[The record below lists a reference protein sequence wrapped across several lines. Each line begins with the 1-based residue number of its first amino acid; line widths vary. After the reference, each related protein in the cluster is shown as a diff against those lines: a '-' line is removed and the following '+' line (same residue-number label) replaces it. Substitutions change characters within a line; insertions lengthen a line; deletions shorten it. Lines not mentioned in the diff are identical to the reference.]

1 MSQGLPRR
9 DFVKAVA
16 IGGLVI
22 SVTGTGCR
30 RISDEARGASADA
43 PGSEPYEPYEP
54 VVYVRLNP
62 SGKVTII
69 CPRSEMGQGIRTTL
83 AMIIADEMEA
93 DWKDVAVEQA
103 PGDEKKYGSQ
113 NTDGST
119 SIRDF
124 LPKYREAGATV
135 RLLLETAAAKE
146 WSVPVSEVAAQ
157 NGVVIHAASK
167 RTLSFGALVATA
179 STLPIPARER
189 LVLKE
194 PSQFRYIGKN
204 IPGVDQRAMTTGQAM
219 FGQDLRRE
227 GMQYAVV
234 ARPPVYG
241 GKVATV
247 DSSEAEQVPGVVRVV
262 RLPEASP
269 PSGFQTLGGVAVV
282 AKNTWAAM
290 QGRKKLKITWTD
302 GPNATYDSER
312 YRTELEK
319 AVRKPGK
326 VVRSQGNTERA
337 LNAGKRVSADYY
349 LPHLAHAPMEPP
361 AALAVFENGRCDTWS
376 CTQNPG
382 ATRESVAQAL
392 GIGVENVTSNVTLL
406 GGGFGRKSKPDY
418 VVEAA
423 LLAKEMGVPVKVVWT
438 REDDIQHDFFHTV
451 AAEHMEGAVDS
462 NGKVTAW
469 LQRSALPSI
478 SSLFAPNMLY
488 QADWEVG
495 QGMTDFPYAVP
506 NLREEMGPAPAQVR
520 IGWYRS
526 VINIPHAF
534 AIGSF
539 IDELAHAA
547 GRDPKVFLLEM
558 LGPDRIVNMGKA
570 GLTGKPWN
578 YGDSFEDHPLD
589 TGRLRGVVELVTSQS
604 GWGQPLPA
612 GRGRGLA
619 VHRSFLSYVAM
630 VIEVEVGP
638 DGKLSIPRVDVAADG
653 GFIANP
659 DRVKAQFEGATIMGI
674 GNALYGE
681 VTFREGRPVQSNFND
696 YRVARMDVAPKE
708 IRVHLVPSNAKPGG
722 IGEPGVPPVAP
733 ALGNAIFA
741 ATGRRIR
748 SLPVGEQLKERGD
761 RGQATPLG
769 A

>member
-1 MSQGLPRR
+1 MNQPLPRR

-22 SVTGTGCR
+22 TVTGSGCR
-30 RISDEARGASADA
+30 RLSDEARAPSAPA
-43 PGSEPYEPYEP
+43 GEPFEP
-54 VVYVRLNP
+54 VVYVRLDT
-62 SGKVTII
+62 SGTVTIV

-93 DWKDVAVEQA
+93 DWKDVVVAQA

-135 RLLLETAAAKE
+135 RALLESAAARQ
-146 WSVPVSEVAAQ
+146 WNVPQAEVEAR
-157 NGVVIHAASK
+157 NGQVVHTTSK
-167 RTLSFGALVATA
+167 RSLGFGKLVATA
-179 STLPIPARER
+179 STLALPAASD
-189 LVLKE
+189 LKLKH
-194 PSQFRYIGKN
+194 PSQFRYIGKDV
-204 IPGVDQRAMTTGQAM
+204 PGVDLRAMTTGQAM
-219 FGQDLRRE
+219 FGQDLRRD
-227 GMQYAVV
+227 GMKVAVV

-241 GKVATV
+241 GKVASV
-247 DSSEAEQVPGVVRVV
+247 DSSEAEQVPGVERIV
-262 RLPEASP
+262 RLPEATP
-269 PSGFQTLGGVAVV
+269 PTGFQTLGGVAVV
-282 AKNTWAAM
+282 ATNTWAAM
-290 QGRKKLKITWTD
+290 QGRRKLKITWTD
-302 GPNATYDSER
+302 GPNASYDSER
-312 YRTELEK
+312 YRTQLER

-326 VVRSQGNTERA
+326 VVRSQGNAPRA
-337 LNAGKRVSADYY
+337 LSTASRRISADYY

-382 ATRESVAQAL
+382 GTRETVAQAL
-392 GIGVENVTSNVTLL
+392 GIPVENVASYVTLL

-423 LLAKEMGVPVKVVWT
+423 LLAKEMGAPVKVIWT
-438 REDDIQHDFFHTV
+438 REDDIQHDFYHTV
-451 AAEHMEGAVDS
+451 AAEHLEGAVDAS
-462 NGKVTAW
+462 GKVTAW
-469 LQRSALPSI
+469 LHRSALPSI
-478 SSLFAPNMLY
+478 GALFAPNVLY

-506 NLREEMGPAPAQVR
+506 NLQEEMGPAPAQVR

-526 VINIPHAF
+526 VVNIPHAF

-547 GRDPKVFLLEM
+547 GRDPKEFLLEM
-558 LGPDRIVNMGKA
+558 LGPDRIVNMSDA

-578 YGDSFEDHPLD
+578 YGDSFESHPLD
-589 TGRLRGVVELVTSQS
+589 TGRLRQVVELATTQA

-630 VIEVEVGP
+630 VIEVEAKP
-638 DGKLSIPRVDVAADG
+638 DGSLYIPRVDVAADG

-681 VTFREGRPVQSNFND
+681 VTFREGRPVQSNFNQ
-696 YRVARMDVAPKE
+696 YRVARMNVAPQE
-708 IRVHLVPSNAKPGG
+708 IRVHLVQSDAKPGG

-748 SLPVGEQLKERGD
+748 SLPVGDQLSKSGD
-761 RGQATPLG
+761 KAPVTTVG
-769 A
+769 

>member
-1 MSQGLPRR
+1 MSRSLPRR
-9 DFVKAVA
+9 DFVKSVA

-22 SVTGTGCR
+22 TVTGSGCR
-30 RISDEARGASADA
+30 RLSDEARGPAARA
-43 PGSEPYEPYEP
+43 GEPFEP
-54 VVYVRLNP
+54 VVYVRLDP
-62 SGKVTII
+62 SGTVTIV

-83 AMIIADEMEA
+83 AMVIADEMEA
-93 DWKDVAVEQA
+93 DWKDVVVAQA
-103 PGDEKKYGSQ
+103 PGDEKKYGTQ

-124 LPKYREAGATV
+124 LPKYREAGAIV
-135 RLLLETAAAKE
+135 RTLLEAAAAKE
-146 WSVPVSEVAAQ
+146 WGVPVAEVEAQ
-157 NGVVIHAASK
+157 NGHVVHASSKRALAFGKLVVTASALPMPAAAS
-167 RTLSFGALVATA
+167 
-179 STLPIPARER
+179 
-189 LVLKE
+189 LVLKK
-194 PSQFRYIGKN
+194 PSQFRYIGKDV
-204 IPGVDQRAMTTGQAM
+204 PGVDLRAMTTGQAM
-219 FGQDLRRE
+219 FGQDLRRD
-227 GMQYAVV
+227 GMKVAVV

-247 DSSEAEQVPGVVRVV
+247 DSREAEKVPGVERIV
-262 RLPEASP
+262 RLPEATP
-269 PSGFQTLGGVAVV
+269 PTGFQMLGGVAVV

-290 QGRKKLKITWTD
+290 QGRKKLRVTWTD
-302 GPNATYDSER
+302 GPNASYDSER
-312 YRTELEK
+312 YRAELEQ

-326 VVRSQGNTERA
+326 VVRSQGNAARA
-337 LNAGKRVSADYY
+337 LGSGTRVSADYY
-349 LPHLAHAPMEPP
+349 IPHLAQAPMEPP

-382 ATRESVAQAL
+382 AVRETVAQAL
-392 GIGVENVTSNVTLL
+392 GIPVEKVASYVTLL
-406 GGGFGRKSKPDY
+406 GGAFGRKSKPDY

-423 LLAKEMGVPVKVVWT
+423 LLAREMGAPVKVVWT
-438 REDDIQHDFFHTV
+438 REDDIQHGFYHTV

-478 SSLFAPNMLY
+478 NAQFAPKVLY
-488 QADWEVG
+488 QADYETG
-495 QGMTDFPYAVP
+495 MGMTDFPYAVP
-506 NLREEMGPAPAQVR
+506 NLQEEMGPAPARVR

-526 VINIPHAF
+526 VVNIPHAF

-539 IDELAHAA
+539 IDELARAA
-547 GRDPKVFLLEM
+547 GRDPKAFLLEM
-558 LGPDRIVNMGKA
+558 LGPDRIVNLSSA

-578 YGDSFEDHPLD
+578 YDASFEDHPLD
-589 TGRLRGVVELVTSQS
+589 TARIRGVVELAASQA

-630 VIEVEVGP
+630 VIEVEVKP
-638 DGKLSIPRVDVAADG
+638 DGSLSIPRVDVAADA

-674 GNALYGE
+674 SNALYGE
-681 VTFREGRPVQSNFND
+681 VTFREGRPVQSNFD
-696 YRVARMDVAPKE
+696 QYRVARMDVAPRE
-708 IRVHLVPSNAKPGG
+708 IRVHLVQSDAAPGG
-722 IGEPGVPPVAP
+722 VGEPGVPPVAP

-748 SLPVGEQLKERGD
+748 SLPVGDQLTKPEGD
-761 RGQATPLG
+761 KGPVTPVG
-769 A
+769 

>member
-1 MSQGLPRR
+1 MSRSLPRR
-9 DFVKAVA
+9 DFVKSVA

-22 SVTGTGCR
+22 TVTGSGCR
-30 RISDEARGASADA
+30 RLSDEARGSAA
-43 PGSEPYEPYEP
+43 RAGEPFEP
-54 VVYVRLNP
+54 VVYVRLDP
-62 SGKVTII
+62 SGTVTIV

-83 AMIIADEMEA
+83 AMVIADEMEA
-93 DWKDVAVEQA
+93 DWKDVVVAQA
-103 PGDEKKYGSQ
+103 PGDEKKYGTQ

-124 LPKYREAGATV
+124 LPKYREAGAIV
-135 RLLLETAAAKE
+135 RTLLEAAAARE
-146 WSVPVSEVAAQ
+146 WDVPVAEVEAQ
-157 NGVVIHAASK
+157 NGHVVHASSKRALAFGKLVVTASALPMPAAAS
-167 RTLSFGALVATA
+167 
-179 STLPIPARER
+179 
-189 LVLKE
+189 LVLKK
-194 PSQFRYIGKN
+194 PSQFRYIGKDV
-204 IPGVDQRAMTTGQAM
+204 PGVDLRAMTTGQAM
-219 FGQDLRRE
+219 FGQDLRRD
-227 GMQYAVV
+227 GMKVAVV

-247 DSSEAEQVPGVVRVV
+247 DSREAEKVPGVERIV
-262 RLPEASP
+262 RLPEATP
-269 PSGFQTLGGVAVV
+269 PTGFQMLGGVAVV

-290 QGRKKLKITWTD
+290 QGRKKLRVTWTD
-302 GPNATYDSER
+302 GPNASYDSER
-312 YRTELEK
+312 YRAELEQ

-326 VVRSQGNTERA
+326 VVRSQGNAARA
-337 LNAGKRVSADYY
+337 LGSGTRVSADYY
-349 LPHLAHAPMEPP
+349 IPHLAQAPMEPP

-382 ATRESVAQAL
+382 AVRETVAQAL
-392 GIGVENVTSNVTLL
+392 GIPVEKVASYVTLL
-406 GGGFGRKSKPDY
+406 GGAFGRKSKPDY

-423 LLAKEMGVPVKVVWT
+423 LLAREMGAPVKVVWT
-438 REDDIQHDFFHTV
+438 REDDIQHGFYHTV

-478 SSLFAPNMLY
+478 NAQFAPKVLY
-488 QADWEVG
+488 QADYETG
-495 QGMTDFPYAVP
+495 MGMTDFPYAVP
-506 NLREEMGPAPAQVR
+506 NLQEEMGPAPARVR

-526 VINIPHAF
+526 VVNIPHAF

-539 IDELAHAA
+539 IDELARAA
-547 GRDPKVFLLEM
+547 GRDPKAFLLEM
-558 LGPDRIVNMGKA
+558 LGPDRIVNLSSA

-578 YGDSFEDHPLD
+578 YDASFEDHPLD
-589 TGRLRGVVELVTSQS
+589 TARIRGVVELAASQA

-630 VIEVEVGP
+630 VIEVEVKP
-638 DGKLSIPRVDVAADG
+638 DGSLSIPRVDVAADA

-674 GNALYGE
+674 SNALYGE
-681 VTFREGRPVQSNFND
+681 VTFREGRPVQSNFD
-696 YRVARMDVAPKE
+696 QYRVARMDVAPRE
-708 IRVHLVPSNAKPGG
+708 IRVHLVQSDAAPGG
-722 IGEPGVPPVAP
+722 VGEPGVPPVAP

-748 SLPVGEQLKERGD
+748 SLPVGDQLTKPEGD
-761 RGQATPLG
+761 KGPVTPVG
-769 A
+769 

>member
-1 MSQGLPRR
+1 MSQSVPRR

-16 IGGLVI
+16 IGSLVI
-22 SVTGTGCR
+22 TVTASGCR
-30 RISDEARGASADA
+30 KISEEARA
-43 PGSEPYEPYEP
+43 PSVPAGEPFEP
-54 VVYVRLNP
+54 VVYVRLDP
-62 SGKVTII
+62 TGTVTIV
-69 CPRSEMGQGIRTTL
+69 CPRSEMGQGIRTTI
-83 AMIIADEMEA
+83 AMIVADEMEA
-93 DWKDVAVEQA
+93 DWKDVKVVQA

-135 RLLLETAAAKE
+135 RALLEAAAAKE
-146 WSVPVSEVAAQ
+146 WKVPVAEVAAE
-157 NGVVIHAASK
+157 NGRVVHVASK
-167 RTLSFGALVATA
+167 RSLRFGKLVSTA
-179 STLPIPARER
+179 ATLPIPPAAS
-189 LVLKE
+189 LVLKT
-194 PSQFRYIGKN
+194 PSQFRYIGKDV
-204 IPGVDQRAMTTGQAM
+204 PSLDLRDMTTGRAM

-227 GMQYAVV
+227 GMKYAVV

-241 GKVATV
+241 GKVAIV
-247 DSSEAEQVPGVVRVV
+247 DSGEAEKVPGVERIV
-262 RLPEASP
+262 RLPEATP
-269 PSGFQTLGGVAVV
+269 PTAFQALGGVAVV
-282 AKNTWAAM
+282 ANSTWAAM
-290 QGRKKLKITWTD
+290 QGRKKLKITWAD
-302 GPNATYDSER
+302 GPNASYDSER
-312 YRTELEK
+312 YRVELEK
-319 AVRKPGK
+319 AVRRPGK
-326 VVRSQGNTERA
+326 VVRSQGNAARA
-337 LNAGKRVSADYY
+337 LKTGTRVTADYY
-349 LPHLAHAPMEPP
+349 IPHLAHASMEPP

-382 ATRESVAQAL
+382 GTRETVAQAL
-392 GIGVENVTSNVTLL
+392 GIPVENVASHVTLL

-423 LLAKEMGVPVKVVWT
+423 LLSKEMAAPVKVVWT

-451 AAEHMEGAVDS
+451 AAEHLEGSVDA

-478 SSLFAPNMLY
+478 ASLFAPDVLY
-488 QADWEVG
+488 QAEWEVG

-506 NLREEMGPAPAQVR
+506 NLQEEMGPAPAHVR

-547 GRDPKVFLLEM
+547 NRDPKEFVLEL
-558 LGPDRIVNMGKA
+558 LGPDRIIDMSKV

-578 YGDSFEDHPLD
+578 YGDSFESHPID
-589 TGRLRGVVELVTSQS
+589 TARLRGVVELATSQA
-604 GWGQPLPA
+604 GWGQPLPT

-619 VHRSFLSYVAM
+619 VHRSFLSYIAM
-630 VIEVEVGP
+630 VIEVASNP
-638 DGKLSIPRVDVAADG
+638 DGSISIERVDVAADG

-659 DRVKAQFEGATIMGI
+659 DRVKAQFEGATMMGI

-681 VTFREGRPVQSNFND
+681 ITWREGRPVQSNFSD
-696 YRVARMDVAPKE
+696 YKVARMDVAPKE
-708 IRVHLVPSNAKPGG
+708 IRVHLVSSEAKPGG

-733 ALGNAIFA
+733 ALANAIFA

-748 SLPVGEQLKERGD
+748 SLPVGDQLTKPEDKPAVKPIG
-761 RGQATPLG
+761 
-769 A
+769 

>member
-1 MSQGLPRR
+1 MSSALPRR

-22 SVTGTGCR
+22 TITGSGCR
-30 RISDEARGASADA
+30 RVSDEARGTKA
-43 PGSEPYEPYEP
+43 PAGEPFEP
-54 VVYVRLNP
+54 VVYVRLDP
-62 SGKVTII
+62 TGTVTII

-93 DWKDVAVEQA
+93 DWKDVKVEQA

-135 RLLLETAAAKE
+135 RTLLEAAAAKE
-146 WSVPVSEVAAQ
+146 WNVPASEVQAQ
-157 NGVVIHAASK
+157 NGFVVHASSRK
-167 RTLSFGALVATA
+167 KLGFGSLVATA
-179 STLPIPARER
+179 STLPLPAAAD
-189 LVLKE
+189 LKLKS
-194 PSQFRYIGKN
+194 PSQFRYIGKDV
-204 IPGVDQRAMTTGQAM
+204 PSVDLHAMTTGQAM
-219 FGQDLRRE
+219 FGQDLRRD
-227 GMQYAVV
+227 GMKYAVV

-247 DSSEAEQVPGVVRVV
+247 DSSEAEKVPGVLKVV
-262 RLPEASP
+262 RLPEATP
-269 PSGFQTLGGVAVV
+269 PTGFQALGGVAVV
-282 AKNTWAAM
+282 ANNTWAAM

-302 GPNATYDSER
+302 GLNANYDSER
-312 YRTELEK
+312 YRIALEQ

-326 VVRSQGNTERA
+326 VVRSQGNASRA
-337 LNAGKRVSADYY
+337 LKSGTRVSADYY
-349 LPHLAHAPMEPP
+349 IPHLAHASMEPP

-382 ATRESVAQAL
+382 ATRETVAQAL
-392 GIGVENVTSNVTLL
+392 GIPVENVASYVTLL

-423 LLAKEMGVPVKVVWT
+423 LLSKEMGAPVKVVWT

-451 AAEHMEGAVDS
+451 AAEHLEGAVDAD
-462 NGKVTAW
+462 GKVTAW

-478 SSLFAPNMLY
+478 GSLFAPNVTY
-488 QADWEVG
+488 QAEWEVG

-506 NLREEMGPAPAQVR
+506 NLQEEMGPAPAQFRV
-520 IGWYRS
+520 GWYRS

-547 GRDPKVFLLEM
+547 GKDPREFILEL
-558 LGPDRIVNMGKA
+558 LGPDRIIDMAQA

-578 YGDSFEDHPLD
+578 YGDSFESHPLD
-589 TGRLRGVVELVTSQS
+589 TARLRGVVEAVTAQA
-604 GWGQPLPA
+604 GWGTPLPT

-630 VIEVEVGP
+630 VIEVESNA
-638 DGKLSIPRVDVAADG
+638 DGSISINKVDVAADG

-659 DRVKAQFEGATIMGI
+659 DRVKAQFEGATMMGI
-674 GNALYGE
+674 SNALYGE
-681 VTFREGRPVQSNFND
+681 ITFREGRPVQSNFSD
-696 YRVARMDVAPKE
+696 YKVARMNVAPKE
-708 IRVHLVPSNAKPGG
+708 IRVHLVPSDAKPGG

-733 ALGNAIFA
+733 ALANAIFA

-748 SLPVGEQLKERGD
+748 SLPVGDQLQKPEDKPAVKTVG
-761 RGQATPLG
+761 
-769 A
+769 

>member
-1 MSQGLPRR
+1 MSQSLPRR

-22 SVTGTGCR
+22 TVTGSGCR
-30 RISDEARGASADA
+30 RLSDEARGPAA
-43 PGSEPYEPYEP
+43 PAGEPFEP
-54 VVYVRLNP
+54 VVYVRLDP
-62 SGKVTII
+62 SGTVTIV

-93 DWKDVAVEQA
+93 DWKNVVVTQA

-135 RLLLETAAAKE
+135 RALLEAAAAKQ
-146 WSVPVSEVAAQ
+146 WNVPVAEVEAQ
-157 NGVVIHAASK
+157 NGRVVHASSK
-167 RTLSFGALVATA
+167 RALAFGKLVATA
-179 STLPIPARER
+179 SALPIPAAAS
-189 LVLKE
+189 LILKK
-194 PSQFRYIGKN
+194 PSQFRYIGKDV
-204 IPGVDQRAMTTGQAM
+204 PGVDLRAMTTGQAM
-219 FGQDLRRE
+219 FGQDLRRD
-227 GMQYAVV
+227 GMKVAVV

-247 DSSEAEQVPGVVRVV
+247 DSSEAEKVPGVERIV
-262 RLPEASP
+262 RLPEANP
-269 PSGFQTLGGVAVV
+269 PTGFQALGGVAVV
-282 AKNTWAAM
+282 AQNTWAAI
-290 QGRKKLKITWTD
+290 QGRRKLKITWAD
-302 GPNATYDSER
+302 GPNANYDSER
-312 YRTELEK
+312 YRTQLEK

-326 VVRSQGNTERA
+326 VVRSQGNAARA
-337 LNAGKRVSADYY
+337 LASSPTRISADYY

-376 CTQNPG
+376 CTQNPV
-382 ATRESVAQAL
+382 ATRETVAQAL
-392 GIGVENVTSNVTLL
+392 GIPMENVTSYVTLL

-418 VVEAA
+418 AVEAA
-423 LLAKEMGVPVKVVWT
+423 LLAREMGAPVKVIWT
-438 REDDIQHDFFHTV
+438 REDDIQSDFFHTV
-451 AAEHMEGAVDS
+451 AAEHLEGAVDS

-478 SSLFAPNMLY
+478 GALFAPNVLY
-488 QADWEVG
+488 QAEWEVG

-506 NLREEMGPAPAQVR
+506 NLQEEMGPAPAQAR

-526 VINIPHAF
+526 VVNIPHAF

-547 GRDPKVFLLEM
+547 EKDPKEFLLEM
-558 LGPDRIVNMGKA
+558 LGPDRIVNMSSV

-578 YGDSFEDHPLD
+578 YDATFESHPID
-589 TGRLRGVVELVTSQS
+589 TARLRGVVELATSQA
-604 GWGQPLPA
+604 GWGQLLPA

-630 VIEVEVGP
+630 VIEVQANA
-638 DGKLSIPRVDVAADG
+638 DGSLSIPRVDVAADG

-674 GNALYGE
+674 SNALYGE
-681 VTFREGRPVQSNFND
+681 VTFRAGRPVQSNFD
-696 YRVARMDVAPKE
+696 QYKVARMNVAPQE
-708 IRVHLVPSNAKPGG
+708 IRVHLVQSDAKPGG

-748 SLPVGEQLKERGD
+748 SLPVGDQLTKPDGD
-761 RGQATPLG
+761 KGPVTTVG
-769 A
+769 

>member
-1 MSQGLPRR
+1 MSQSVPRR

-22 SVTGTGCR
+22 TVTASGCR
-30 RISDEARGASADA
+30 KISEEARAPSAPA
-43 PGSEPYEPYEP
+43 GEPFEP
-54 VVYVRLNP
+54 VVYVRLDP
-62 SGKVTII
+62 SGTVTIV
-69 CPRSEMGQGIRTTL
+69 CPRSEMGQGIRTTI
-83 AMIIADEMEA
+83 AMIVADEMEA
-93 DWKDVAVEQA
+93 DWKDVKVVQA

-135 RLLLETAAAKE
+135 RALLEAAAAKE
-146 WSVPVSEVAAQ
+146 WNVPVAEVAAE
-157 NGVVIHAASK
+157 NGRVVHAASK
-167 RTLSFGALVATA
+167 RALGFGKLVATA
-179 STLPIPARER
+179 STLPIPAVSS
-189 LVLKE
+189 LTLKK
-194 PSQFRYIGKN
+194 PSQFRYIGKEV
-204 IPGVDQRAMTTGQAM
+204 PGVDLRDMTTGRAM
-219 FGQDLRRE
+219 FGQDLRRD
-227 GMQYAVV
+227 GMKYAVV

-247 DSSEAEQVPGVVRVV
+247 DSGEAERVPGVERIV
-262 RLPEASP
+262 RLPEATP
-269 PSGFQTLGGVAVV
+269 PTAFQALGGVAVV
-282 AKNTWAAM
+282 ANSTWAAM
-290 QGRKKLKITWTD
+290 QGRKKLKITWAD
-302 GPNATYDSER
+302 GPNASYDSER
-312 YRTELEK
+312 YRLELEK

-326 VVRSQGNTERA
+326 VVRSQGNAARA
-337 LNAGKRVSADYY
+337 LKTGTRVSADYY
-349 LPHLAHAPMEPP
+349 IPHLAHASMEPP
-361 AALAVFENGRCDTWS
+361 AALAVFEGGRCETWS

-382 ATRESVAQAL
+382 GTRETVAQAL
-392 GIGVENVTSNVTLL
+392 GIPVENVASHVTLL

-423 LLAKEMGVPVKVVWT
+423 LLSKEMAAPVKVVWT

-451 AAEHMEGAVDS
+451 AAEHLEGSVDA

-478 SSLFAPNMLY
+478 ASLFAPDVLY
-488 QADWEVG
+488 QAEWETG

-506 NLREEMGPAPAQVR
+506 NLQEEVGPAPAHVR

-547 GRDPKVFLLEM
+547 GRDPKDFVLEL
-558 LGPDRIVNMGKA
+558 LGPDRIIDMSKV

-578 YGDSFEDHPLD
+578 YGDSFENHPID
-589 TGRLRGVVELVTSQS
+589 TARLRGVVELATGQA
-604 GWGQPLPA
+604 GWRQPLPA

-619 VHRSFLSYVAM
+619 VHRSFLSYIAM
-630 VIEVEVGP
+630 VIEVASKP
-638 DGKLSIPRVDVAADG
+638 DGSISIERVDVAADG

-659 DRVKAQFEGATIMGI
+659 DRVKAQFEGATMMGI

-681 VTFREGRPVQSNFND
+681 ITWREGRPVQSNFSD
-696 YRVARMDVAPKE
+696 YKVARMNVAPKE
-708 IRVHLVPSNAKPGG
+708 IRVHLVPSEAKPGG

-733 ALGNAIFA
+733 ALANAIFA

-748 SLPVGEQLKERGD
+748 SLPVGDQLTKPEDKPAVKTVG
-761 RGQATPLG
+761 
-769 A
+769 

>member
-1 MSQGLPRR
+1 MSQSLPRR

-22 SVTGTGCR
+22 TVTASGCR
-30 RISDEARGASADA
+30 KISDEARGDSAPA
-43 PGSEPYEPYEP
+43 GEPFEP
-54 VVYVRLNP
+54 VVYVRLDP
-62 SGKVTII
+62 TGTVTIV
-69 CPRSEMGQGIRTTL
+69 CPRSEMGQGIRTTI
-83 AMIIADEMEA
+83 AMIVADEMEA
-93 DWKDVAVEQA
+93 DWKDVKVVQA

-135 RLLLETAAAKE
+135 RALLEAAAARE
-146 WSVPVSEVAAQ
+146 WNVPVAEVAAQ
-157 NGVVIHAASK
+157 NGKVVHAASN
-167 RTLSFGALVATA
+167 RSLPFGKLVATA
-179 STLPIPARER
+179 STLPIPAAAS
-189 LVLKE
+189 LTLKK
-194 PSQFRYIGKN
+194 PSQFRYIGKDV
-204 IPGVDQRAMTTGQAM
+204 PSVDLRAMTTGQAM

-227 GMQYAVV
+227 GMKYAVV
-234 ARPPVYG
+234 ARPLVYG

-247 DSSEAEQVPGVVRVV
+247 DSSEAEKVPGVERIV
-262 RLPEASP
+262 RLPDATP
-269 PSGFQTLGGVAVV
+269 PTMFQALGGVAVV
-282 AKNTWAAM
+282 ANSTWAAM
-290 QGRKKLKITWTD
+290 QGRRKLRITWTD
-302 GPNATYDSER
+302 GPNASYDSDR
-312 YRTELEK
+312 YRVELEQ

-326 VVRSQGNTERA
+326 VVRSQGNAKRA
-337 LNAGKRVSADYY
+337 LAAGTRVSADYY
-349 LPHLAHAPMEPP
+349 IPHLAHASMEPP

-382 ATRESVAQAL
+382 ATRETVAQAL
-392 GIGVENVTSNVTLL
+392 GIPVENVSSNVTLL

-423 LLAKEMGVPVKVVWT
+423 LLSKEMAAPVKVVWT

-451 AAEHMEGAVDS
+451 AAEHLEGAVDG

-478 SSLFAPNMLY
+478 GSLFAPDVQY
-488 QADWEVG
+488 QAEWEVG

-506 NLREEMGPAPAQVR
+506 NLQEEMGPAPAHFR

-526 VINIPHAF
+526 VVNIPHAF

-547 GRDPKVFLLEM
+547 GKDSKEFILEL
-558 LGPDRIVNMGKA
+558 LGPDRIIDMNKVGI
-570 GLTGKPWN
+570 TGKPWN
-578 YGDSFEDHPLD
+578 YGDSFESHPID
-589 TGRLRGVVELVTSQS
+589 TARLRGVVELATSQA

-619 VHRSFLSYVAM
+619 VHRSFLSYVAI
-630 VIEVEVGP
+630 VIEVASNP
-638 DGKLSIPRVDVAADG
+638 DGSISIERVDVAADG

-659 DRVKAQFEGATIMGI
+659 DRVRAQFEGATMMGI
-674 GNALYGE
+674 SNALYGE
-681 VTFREGRPVQSNFND
+681 ITFQEGRPVQSNFRD
-696 YRVARMDVAPKE
+696 YKVARMDVAPKE
-708 IRVHLVPSNAKPGG
+708 IRVHLVPSEAKPGG

-733 ALGNAIFA
+733 ALANAIFA

-748 SLPVGEQLKERGD
+748 SLPVGDQLTKPEDKPAVKTVG
-761 RGQATPLG
+761 
-769 A
+769 

>member
-1 MSQGLPRR
+1 MSQSVPRR

-16 IGGLVI
+16 IGSLVI
-22 SVTGTGCR
+22 TVTASGCR
-30 RISDEARGASADA
+30 KISEEARAPSAPA
-43 PGSEPYEPYEP
+43 GEPFEP
-54 VVYVRLNP
+54 VVYVRLDP
-62 SGKVTII
+62 TGTVSIV
-69 CPRSEMGQGIRTTL
+69 CPRSEMGQGIRTTI
-83 AMIIADEMEA
+83 AMIVADEMEA
-93 DWKDVAVEQA
+93 DWKDVKVVQA
-103 PGDEKKYGSQ
+103 LGDEKKYGSQ

-135 RLLLETAAAKE
+135 RALLEAAAAKQ
-146 WSVPVSEVAAQ
+146 WNVPVAEVTAE
-157 NGVVIHAASK
+157 NGRVVHSASK
-167 RTLSFGALVATA
+167 RSLGFGELVSTA
-179 STLPIPARER
+179 STLPIPAVSS
-189 LVLKE
+189 LVLKT
-194 PSQFRYIGKN
+194 PSQFRYIGKDV
-204 IPGVDQRAMTTGQAM
+204 PSLDLRDMTTGQAM
-219 FGQDLRRE
+219 FGQDLRRD
-227 GMQYAVV
+227 GMKFAVV

-247 DSSEAEQVPGVVRVV
+247 DSTEAEKVPGVERIV
-262 RLPEASP
+262 RLPEAKP
-269 PSGFQTLGGVAVV
+269 PTAFQALGGVAVV
-282 AKNTWAAM
+282 ANSTWAAM
-290 QGRKKLKITWTD
+290 QGRKKLKITWAD
-302 GPNATYDSER
+302 GPNASYDSER
-312 YRTELEK
+312 YRLELEK

-326 VVRSQGNTERA
+326 VVRSQGNAARA
-337 LNAGKRVSADYY
+337 LKTGTRVSADYY
-349 LPHLAHAPMEPP
+349 IPHLAHASMEPP

-382 ATRESVAQAL
+382 ATRETVAQAL
-392 GIGVENVTSNVTLL
+392 GIPVENVSSHVTLL

-423 LLAKEMGVPVKVVWT
+423 LLSKEMAAPVKVVWT

-451 AAEHMEGAVDS
+451 AAEHLEGSVDA

-478 SSLFAPNMLY
+478 GSLFAPDVLY
-488 QADWEVG
+488 QAEWEVG
-495 QGMTDFPYAVP
+495 QGMTDFPYAVA
-506 NLREEMGPAPAQVR
+506 NLQEEMGPAPAHVR

-547 GRDPKVFLLEM
+547 NRDPREFVLEL
-558 LGPDRIVNMGKA
+558 LGPDRIIDMSKV

-578 YGDSFEDHPLD
+578 YGDSFESHPID
-589 TGRLRGVVELVTSQS
+589 TGRLRGVVELATSRA

-619 VHRSFLSYVAM
+619 VHRSFLSYIAM
-630 VIEVEVGP
+630 VIEVASNS
-638 DGKLSIPRVDVAADG
+638 DGSISIERVDVAADG

-659 DRVKAQFEGATIMGI
+659 DRVKAQFEGATMMGI

-681 VTFREGRPVQSNFND
+681 ITWREGRPVQSNFND
-696 YRVARMDVAPKE
+696 YRVARMNVAPKE
-708 IRVHLVPSNAKPGG
+708 IRVHLVPSEAKPGG

-733 ALGNAIFA
+733 ALANAIFA

-748 SLPVGEQLKERGD
+748 SLPVGDQLTKPEDKPAVKTVG
-761 RGQATPLG
+761 
-769 A
+769 

>member
-1 MSQGLPRR
+1 MSQSVPRR

-22 SVTGTGCR
+22 TVTASGCR
-30 RISDEARGASADA
+30 KISEEARAPSAPA
-43 PGSEPYEPYEP
+43 AEPFEP
-54 VVYVRLNP
+54 VVYVRLDP
-62 SGKVTII
+62 TGTVTIV
-69 CPRSEMGQGIRTTL
+69 CPRSEMGQGIRTTI
-83 AMIIADEMEA
+83 AMIVADEMEA
-93 DWKDVAVEQA
+93 DWKDVKVVQA

-135 RLLLETAAAKE
+135 RALLEAAAAKE
-146 WSVPVSEVAAQ
+146 WNVPVVEVTAE
-157 NGVVIHAASK
+157 NGRVVHAASK
-167 RTLSFGALVATA
+167 RSLTFGKLVSTA
-179 STLPIPARER
+179 SSLPIPAASS
-189 LVLKE
+189 LTLKK
-194 PSQFRYIGKN
+194 PSQFRYIGKEV
-204 IPGVDQRAMTTGQAM
+204 PSVDLRDMTTGRAM
-219 FGQDLRRE
+219 FGQDLRRD
-227 GMQYAVV
+227 GMKYAVV

-247 DSSEAEQVPGVVRVV
+247 DSGDAEKVPGVERIV
-262 RLPEASP
+262 RLPEATP
-269 PSGFQTLGGVAVV
+269 PTGFQALGGVAVV
-282 AKNTWAAM
+282 ANSTWAAM
-290 QGRKKLKITWTD
+290 QGRKKLKITWAD
-302 GPNATYDSER
+302 GPNASYDSER
-312 YRTELEK
+312 YRVELEK

-326 VVRSQGNTERA
+326 VVRSQGNAARA
-337 LNAGKRVSADYY
+337 LKAGTRVSADYY
-349 LPHLAHAPMEPP
+349 IPHLAHASMEPP

-382 ATRESVAQAL
+382 GTRETVAKAL
-392 GIGVENVTSNVTLL
+392 GIPVENVASHVTLL

-423 LLAKEMGVPVKVVWT
+423 LLSKEMAAPVKVVWT

-451 AAEHMEGAVDS
+451 AAEHLEGSVDAD
-462 NGKVTAW
+462 GKVTAW

-478 SSLFAPNMLY
+478 ASLFAPDVLY
-488 QADWEVG
+488 QAEWEVG

-506 NLREEMGPAPAQVR
+506 NLQEEVGPAPAHVR

-547 GRDPKVFLLEM
+547 GRDPKEFVLEL
-558 LGPDRIVNMGKA
+558 LGPDRIIDMSKV

-578 YGDSFEDHPLD
+578 YGDSFESHPID
-589 TGRLRGVVELVTSQS
+589 TARLRGVVELATSRA
-604 GWGQPLPA
+604 GWGQPLPP

-619 VHRSFLSYVAM
+619 VHRSFLSYIAM
-630 VIEVEVGP
+630 VIEVASNP
-638 DGKLSIPRVDVAADG
+638 DGSIAIERVDVAADG

-659 DRVKAQFEGATIMGI
+659 DRVKAQFEGATMMGI

-681 VTFREGRPVQSNFND
+681 ITWREGRPIQSNFSD
-696 YRVARMDVAPKE
+696 YKVARMNVAPKE
-708 IRVHLVPSNAKPGG
+708 IRVHLVASEAKPGG

-733 ALGNAIFA
+733 ALANAIFA

-748 SLPVGEQLKERGD
+748 SLPVGDQLTKPEDKPAVKTVG
-761 RGQATPLG
+761 
-769 A
+769 

>member
-1 MSQGLPRR
+1 VSRSLPRR
-9 DFVKAVA
+9 DFVKSVA

-22 SVTGTGCR
+22 TVTGSGCR
-30 RISDEARGASADA
+30 RLSDEARGSAA
-43 PGSEPYEPYEP
+43 RAGEPFEP
-54 VVYVRLNP
+54 VVYVRLDP
-62 SGKVTII
+62 SGTVTIV

-83 AMIIADEMEA
+83 AMVIADEMEA
-93 DWKDVAVEQA
+93 DWKDVVVAQA
-103 PGDEKKYGSQ
+103 PGDEKKYGTQ

-124 LPKYREAGATV
+124 LPKYREAGAIV
-135 RLLLETAAAKE
+135 RTLLEAAAARE
-146 WSVPVSEVAAQ
+146 WDVPVAEVEAQ
-157 NGVVIHAASK
+157 NGHVVHASSKRALAFGKLVVTASALPMPAAAS
-167 RTLSFGALVATA
+167 
-179 STLPIPARER
+179 
-189 LVLKE
+189 LVLKK
-194 PSQFRYIGKN
+194 PSQFRYIGKDV
-204 IPGVDQRAMTTGQAM
+204 PGVDLRAMTTGQAM
-219 FGQDLRRE
+219 FGQDLRRD
-227 GMQYAVV
+227 GMKVAVV

-247 DSSEAEQVPGVVRVV
+247 DSREAEKVPGVERIV
-262 RLPEASP
+262 RLPEATP
-269 PSGFQTLGGVAVV
+269 PTGFQMLGGVAVV

-290 QGRKKLKITWTD
+290 QGRKKLRVTWTD
-302 GPNATYDSER
+302 GPNASYDSER
-312 YRTELEK
+312 YRAELEQ

-326 VVRSQGNTERA
+326 VVRSQGNAARA
-337 LNAGKRVSADYY
+337 LGSGTRVSADYY
-349 LPHLAHAPMEPP
+349 IPHLAQAPMEPP

-382 ATRESVAQAL
+382 AVRETVAQAL
-392 GIGVENVTSNVTLL
+392 GIPVEKVASYVTLL
-406 GGGFGRKSKPDY
+406 GGAFGRKSKPDY

-423 LLAKEMGVPVKVVWT
+423 LLAREMGAPVKVVWT
-438 REDDIQHDFFHTV
+438 REDDIQHGFYHTV

-478 SSLFAPNMLY
+478 NAQFAPKVLY
-488 QADWEVG
+488 QADYETG
-495 QGMTDFPYAVP
+495 MGMTDFPYAVP
-506 NLREEMGPAPAQVR
+506 NLQEEMGPAPARVR

-526 VINIPHAF
+526 VVNIPHAF

-539 IDELAHAA
+539 IDELARAA
-547 GRDPKVFLLEM
+547 GRDPKAFLLEM
-558 LGPDRIVNMGKA
+558 LGPDRIVNLSSA

-578 YGDSFEDHPLD
+578 YDASFEDHPLD
-589 TGRLRGVVELVTSQS
+589 TARIRGVVELAASQA

-630 VIEVEVGP
+630 VIEVEVKP
-638 DGKLSIPRVDVAADG
+638 DGSLSIPRVDVAADA

-674 GNALYGE
+674 SNALYGE
-681 VTFREGRPVQSNFND
+681 VTFREGRPVQSNFD
-696 YRVARMDVAPKE
+696 QYRVARMDVAPRE
-708 IRVHLVPSNAKPGG
+708 IRVHLVQSDAAPGG
-722 IGEPGVPPVAP
+722 VGEPGVPPVAP

-748 SLPVGEQLKERGD
+748 SLPVGDQLTKPEGD
-761 RGQATPLG
+761 KGPVTPVG
-769 A
+769 

>member
-1 MSQGLPRR
+1 MSRSLPRR
-9 DFVKAVA
+9 DFVKSVA

-22 SVTGTGCR
+22 TVTGSGCR
-30 RISDEARGASADA
+30 RLSDEARGPAARA
-43 PGSEPYEPYEP
+43 GEPFEP
-54 VVYVRLNP
+54 VVYVRLDP
-62 SGKVTII
+62 SGTVTIV

-83 AMIIADEMEA
+83 AMVIADEMEA
-93 DWKDVAVEQA
+93 DWKDVVVAQA
-103 PGDEKKYGSQ
+103 PGDEKKYGTQ

-124 LPKYREAGATV
+124 LPKYREAGAIV
-135 RLLLETAAAKE
+135 RTLLEAAAARE
-146 WSVPVSEVAAQ
+146 WDVPVAEVEAQ
-157 NGVVIHAASK
+157 NGHVVHASSKRALAFGKLVVTASALPMPAAAS
-167 RTLSFGALVATA
+167 
-179 STLPIPARER
+179 
-189 LVLKE
+189 LVLKK
-194 PSQFRYIGKN
+194 PSQFRYIGKDV
-204 IPGVDQRAMTTGQAM
+204 PGVDLRAMTTGQAM
-219 FGQDLRRE
+219 FGQDLRRD
-227 GMQYAVV
+227 GMKVAVV

-247 DSSEAEQVPGVVRVV
+247 DSREAEKVPGVERIV
-262 RLPEASP
+262 RLPEATP
-269 PSGFQTLGGVAVV
+269 PTGFQMLGGVAVV

-290 QGRKKLKITWTD
+290 QGRKKLKVTWTD
-302 GPNATYDSER
+302 GPNASYDSER
-312 YRTELEK
+312 YRAELEQ

-326 VVRSQGNTERA
+326 VVRSQGNAARA
-337 LNAGKRVSADYY
+337 LGSGTRVSADYY
-349 LPHLAHAPMEPP
+349 IPHLAQAPMEPP

-382 ATRESVAQAL
+382 AVRETVAQAL
-392 GIGVENVTSNVTLL
+392 GIPVEKVASYVTLL
-406 GGGFGRKSKPDY
+406 GGAFGRKSKPDY

-423 LLAKEMGVPVKVVWT
+423 LLAREMGAPVKVVWT
-438 REDDIQHDFFHTV
+438 REDDIQHGFYHTV

-478 SSLFAPNMLY
+478 NAQFAPKVLY
-488 QADWEVG
+488 QADYETG
-495 QGMTDFPYAVP
+495 MGMTDFPYAVP
-506 NLREEMGPAPAQVR
+506 NLQEEMGPAPARVR

-526 VINIPHAF
+526 VVNIPHAF

-539 IDELAHAA
+539 IDELARAA
-547 GRDPKVFLLEM
+547 GRDPKAFLLEM
-558 LGPDRIVNMGKA
+558 LGPDRIVNLSSA

-578 YGDSFEDHPLD
+578 YDASFEDHPLD
-589 TGRLRGVVELVTSQS
+589 TARIRGVVELAASQA

-630 VIEVEVGP
+630 VIEVEVKP
-638 DGKLSIPRVDVAADG
+638 DGSLSIPRVDVAADA

-674 GNALYGE
+674 SNALYGE
-681 VTFREGRPVQSNFND
+681 VTFREGRPVQSNFD
-696 YRVARMDVAPKE
+696 QYRVARMDVAPRE
-708 IRVHLVPSNAKPGG
+708 IRVHLVQSDAAPGG
-722 IGEPGVPPVAP
+722 VGEPGVPPVAP

-748 SLPVGEQLKERGD
+748 SLPVGDQLTKPEGD
-761 RGQATPLG
+761 KGPVTPVG
-769 A
+769 

>member
-1 MSQGLPRR
+1 MSSALPRR

-22 SVTGTGCR
+22 TITGSGCR
-30 RISDEARGASADA
+30 RVSDEARGTKA
-43 PGSEPYEPYEP
+43 PAGEPFEP
-54 VVYVRLNP
+54 VVYVRLDP
-62 SGKVTII
+62 TGTVTII

-93 DWKDVAVEQA
+93 DWKDVKVEQA

-135 RLLLETAAAKE
+135 RTLLEAAAAKE
-146 WSVPVSEVAAQ
+146 WNVPVGEVQAQ
-157 NGVVIHAASK
+157 NGFVVHASSRK
-167 RTLSFGALVATA
+167 KLGFGSLVATA
-179 STLPIPARER
+179 STLPLPAAAD
-189 LVLKE
+189 LKLKS
-194 PSQFRYIGKN
+194 PSQFRYIGKDV
-204 IPGVDQRAMTTGQAM
+204 PSVDLRAMTTGQAM
-219 FGQDLRRE
+219 FGQDLRRD
-227 GMQYAVV
+227 GMKYAVV

-247 DSSEAEQVPGVVRVV
+247 DSSEAEKVPGVLKVV
-262 RLPEASP
+262 RLPEATP
-269 PSGFQTLGGVAVV
+269 PTGFQALGGVAVV
-282 AKNTWAAM
+282 ANNTWAAM

-302 GPNATYDSER
+302 GPNASYDSER
-312 YRTELEK
+312 YRIALEQ

-326 VVRSQGNTERA
+326 VVRSQGNASRA
-337 LNAGKRVSADYY
+337 LKSGTRVSADYY
-349 LPHLAHAPMEPP
+349 IPHLAHASMEPP

-382 ATRESVAQAL
+382 ATRETVAQAL
-392 GIGVENVTSNVTLL
+392 GIPVENVASYVTLL

-423 LLAKEMGVPVKVVWT
+423 LLSKEMGAPVKVVWT

-451 AAEHMEGAVDS
+451 AAEHLEGAVDAD
-462 NGKVTAW
+462 GKVTAW

-478 SSLFAPNMLY
+478 GSLFAPNVTY
-488 QADWEVG
+488 QAEWEVG

-506 NLREEMGPAPAQVR
+506 NLQEEMGPAPAQFRV
-520 IGWYRS
+520 GWYRS

-547 GRDPKVFLLEM
+547 GKDPREFILEL
-558 LGPDRIVNMGKA
+558 LGPDRIIDMSQA

-578 YGDSFEDHPLD
+578 YGDSFESHPLD
-589 TGRLRGVVELVTSQS
+589 TGRLRGVVEAVTKQA
-604 GWGQPLPA
+604 GWGTPLPT

-630 VIEVEVGP
+630 VIEVESNA
-638 DGKLSIPRVDVAADG
+638 DGSISINKVDVAADG

-659 DRVKAQFEGATIMGI
+659 DRVKAQFEGATMMGI
-674 GNALYGE
+674 SNALYGE
-681 VTFREGRPVQSNFND
+681 ITFREGRPVQSNFTD
-696 YRVARMDVAPKE
+696 YKVARMNVAPKE
-708 IRVHLVPSNAKPGG
+708 IRVHLVPSDAKPGG

-733 ALGNAIFA
+733 ALANAIFA

-748 SLPVGEQLKERGD
+748 SLPVGDQLQKPEDKPAVKTVG
-761 RGQATPLG
+761 
-769 A
+769 

>member
-1 MSQGLPRR
+1 MSRSLPRR
-9 DFVKAVA
+9 DFVKSVA

-22 SVTGTGCR
+22 TVTGSGCR
-30 RISDEARGASADA
+30 RLSDEARGSAA
-43 PGSEPYEPYEP
+43 RAGEPFEP
-54 VVYVRLNP
+54 VVYVRLDP
-62 SGKVTII
+62 SGTVTIV

-83 AMIIADEMEA
+83 AMVIADEMEA
-93 DWKDVAVEQA
+93 DWKDVVVAQA
-103 PGDEKKYGSQ
+103 PGDEKKYGTQ

-124 LPKYREAGATV
+124 LPKYREAGAMV
-135 RLLLETAAAKE
+135 RTLLEAAAARE
-146 WSVPVSEVAAQ
+146 WDVPVAEVEAQ
-157 NGVVIHAASK
+157 NGHVVHASSKRALAFGKLVVTASALPMPAAAS
-167 RTLSFGALVATA
+167 
-179 STLPIPARER
+179 
-189 LVLKE
+189 LVLKK
-194 PSQFRYIGKN
+194 PSQFRYIGKDV
-204 IPGVDQRAMTTGQAM
+204 PGVDLRAMTTGQAM
-219 FGQDLRRE
+219 FGQDLRRD
-227 GMQYAVV
+227 GMKVAVV

-247 DSSEAEQVPGVVRVV
+247 DSREAEKVPGVERIV
-262 RLPEASP
+262 RLPEATP
-269 PSGFQTLGGVAVV
+269 PTGFQMLGGVAVV

-290 QGRKKLKITWTD
+290 QGRKKLRVTWTD
-302 GPNATYDSER
+302 GPNASYDSER
-312 YRTELEK
+312 YRAELEQ

-326 VVRSQGNTERA
+326 VVRSQGNAARA
-337 LNAGKRVSADYY
+337 LGSGTRVSADYY
-349 LPHLAHAPMEPP
+349 IPHLAQAPMEPP

-382 ATRESVAQAL
+382 AVRETVAQAL
-392 GIGVENVTSNVTLL
+392 GIPVEKVASYVTLL
-406 GGGFGRKSKPDY
+406 GGAFGRKSKPDY

-423 LLAKEMGVPVKVVWT
+423 LLAREMGAPVKVVWT
-438 REDDIQHDFFHTV
+438 REDDIQHGFYHTV

-478 SSLFAPNMLY
+478 NAQFAPKVLY
-488 QADWEVG
+488 QADYETG
-495 QGMTDFPYAVP
+495 MGMTDFPYAVP
-506 NLREEMGPAPAQVR
+506 NLQEEMGPAPARVR

-526 VINIPHAF
+526 VVNIPHAF

-539 IDELAHAA
+539 IDELARAA
-547 GRDPKVFLLEM
+547 GRDPKAFLLEM
-558 LGPDRIVNMGKA
+558 LGPDRIVNLSSA

-578 YGDSFEDHPLD
+578 YDASFEDHPLD
-589 TGRLRGVVELVTSQS
+589 TARIRGVVELAASQA

-630 VIEVEVGP
+630 VIEVEVKP
-638 DGKLSIPRVDVAADG
+638 DGSLSIPRVDVAADA

-674 GNALYGE
+674 SNALYGE
-681 VTFREGRPVQSNFND
+681 VTFREGRPVQSNFD
-696 YRVARMDVAPKE
+696 QYRVARMDVAPRE
-708 IRVHLVPSNAKPGG
+708 IRVHLVQSDAAPGG
-722 IGEPGVPPVAP
+722 VGEPGVPPVAP

-748 SLPVGEQLKERGD
+748 SLPVGDQLTKPEGD
-761 RGQATPLG
+761 KGPVTPVG
-769 A
+769 

>member
-1 MSQGLPRR
+1 MSQSLPRR

-16 IGGLVI
+16 IGSLVI
-22 SVTGTGCR
+22 TVTASGCR
-30 RISDEARGASADA
+30 KISEEARAPSAPA
-43 PGSEPYEPYEP
+43 GEPFEP
-54 VVYVRLNP
+54 VVYVRLDP
-62 SGKVTII
+62 TGTVTIV
-69 CPRSEMGQGIRTTL
+69 CPRSEMGQGIRTTI
-83 AMIIADEMEA
+83 AMIVADEMEA
-93 DWKDVAVEQA
+93 DWKDVKVVQA

-135 RLLLETAAAKE
+135 RALLEAAAARE
-146 WSVPVSEVAAQ
+146 WNVPVAEVSAE
-157 NGVVIHAASK
+157 NGRVVHAASK
-167 RTLSFGALVATA
+167 RALKFGALVSTA
-179 STLPIPARER
+179 ATLPIPPVAS
-189 LVLKE
+189 LVLKK
-194 PSQFRYIGKN
+194 PSQFRYIGKDV
-204 IPGVDQRAMTTGQAM
+204 PSVDLRDMTTGQAM
-219 FGQDLRRE
+219 FGQDLRRD
-227 GMQYAVV
+227 GMKYAVV

-247 DSSEAEQVPGVVRVV
+247 DSAEAEKVPGVERIV
-262 RLPEASP
+262 RLPEATP
-269 PSGFQTLGGVAVV
+269 PTAFQALGGVAVV
-282 AKNTWAAM
+282 ATSTWAAM
-290 QGRKKLKITWTD
+290 QGRKKLRITWAD
-302 GPNATYDSER
+302 GPNAGYDSER
-312 YRTELEK
+312 YRAELEK

-326 VVRSQGNTERA
+326 VVRSQGNASRA
-337 LNAGKRVSADYY
+337 LKTGTRVSADYY
-349 LPHLAHAPMEPP
+349 IPHLAHASMEPP

-382 ATRESVAQAL
+382 ATRETVAQAL
-392 GIGVENVTSNVTLL
+392 GIPVENVTSYVTLL

-423 LLAKEMGVPVKVVWT
+423 LLSKEMAAPVKVVWT

-451 AAEHMEGAVDS
+451 AAEHLEGSVDA

-478 SSLFAPNMLY
+478 GSLFAPDVLY
-488 QADWEVG
+488 QAEWEVG

-506 NLREEMGPAPAQVR
+506 NLQEEMGPAPAHVR

-547 GRDPKVFLLEM
+547 NRDPKEFVLEL
-558 LGPDRIVNMGKA
+558 LGPDRIIDMNKV

-578 YGDSFEDHPLD
+578 YGDSFESHPID
-589 TGRLRGVVELVTSQS
+589 TARLRGVVELATTQA

-619 VHRSFLSYVAM
+619 VHRSFLSYIAM
-630 VIEVEVGP
+630 VIEVASNS
-638 DGKLSIPRVDVAADG
+638 DGSIAIERVDVAADG

-659 DRVKAQFEGATIMGI
+659 DRVRAQFEGATIMGI

-681 VTFREGRPVQSNFND
+681 MTWREGRPVQSNFSD
-696 YRVARMDVAPKE
+696 YKVARMNVAPKE
-708 IRVHLVPSNAKPGG
+708 IRVHLVPSEAKPGG

-733 ALGNAIFA
+733 ALANAIFA

-748 SLPVGEQLKERGD
+748 SLPVGDQLTKPEDKPAVKTVG
-761 RGQATPLG
+761 
-769 A
+769 

>member
-1 MSQGLPRR
+1 MSRSLPRR
-9 DFVKAVA
+9 DFVKSVA

-22 SVTGTGCR
+22 TVTGSGCR
-30 RISDEARGASADA
+30 RLSDEARGSAA
-43 PGSEPYEPYEP
+43 RAGEPFEP
-54 VVYVRLNP
+54 VVYVRLDP
-62 SGKVTII
+62 SGTVTIV

-83 AMIIADEMEA
+83 AMVIADEMEA
-93 DWKDVAVEQA
+93 DWKDVVVAQA
-103 PGDEKKYGSQ
+103 PGDEKKYGTQ

-124 LPKYREAGATV
+124 LPKYREAGAIV
-135 RLLLETAAAKE
+135 RTLLEAAAAKE
-146 WSVPVSEVAAQ
+146 WGVPVAEVEAQ
-157 NGVVIHAASK
+157 NGHVVHASSKRALAFGKLVVTATALPMPAAAS
-167 RTLSFGALVATA
+167 
-179 STLPIPARER
+179 
-189 LVLKE
+189 LVLKK
-194 PSQFRYIGKN
+194 PSQFRYIGKDV
-204 IPGVDQRAMTTGQAM
+204 PGVDLRAMTTGQAM
-219 FGQDLRRE
+219 FGQDLRRD
-227 GMQYAVV
+227 GMKVAVV

-247 DSSEAEQVPGVVRVV
+247 DSREAEKVPGVERIV
-262 RLPEASP
+262 RLPEATP
-269 PSGFQTLGGVAVV
+269 PTGFQMLGGVAVV

-290 QGRKKLKITWTD
+290 QGRKKLRVTWTD
-302 GPNATYDSER
+302 GPNASHDSER
-312 YRTELEK
+312 YRAELEQ

-326 VVRSQGNTERA
+326 VVRSQGNAARA
-337 LNAGKRVSADYY
+337 LGSGTRVSADYY
-349 LPHLAHAPMEPP
+349 IPHLAQAPMEPP

-382 ATRESVAQAL
+382 AVRETVAQAL
-392 GIGVENVTSNVTLL
+392 GIPVEKVASYVTLL
-406 GGGFGRKSKPDY
+406 GGAFGRKSKPDY

-423 LLAKEMGVPVKVVWT
+423 LLAREMGAPVKVVWT
-438 REDDIQHDFFHTV
+438 REDDNQHGFYHTV

-478 SSLFAPNMLY
+478 NAQFAPKVLY
-488 QADWEVG
+488 QADYETG
-495 QGMTDFPYAVP
+495 MGMTDFPYAVP
-506 NLREEMGPAPAQVR
+506 NLQEEMGPAPARVR

-526 VINIPHAF
+526 VVNIPHAF

-539 IDELAHAA
+539 IDELARAA
-547 GRDPKVFLLEM
+547 GRDPKAFLLEM
-558 LGPDRIVNMGKA
+558 LGPDRIVNLSSA

-578 YGDSFEDHPLD
+578 YDASFEDHPLD
-589 TGRLRGVVELVTSQS
+589 TARIRGVVELAASQA

-630 VIEVEVGP
+630 VIEVEVKP
-638 DGKLSIPRVDVAADG
+638 DGSLSIPRVDVAADA

-674 GNALYGE
+674 SNALYGE
-681 VTFREGRPVQSNFND
+681 VTFREGRPVQSNFD
-696 YRVARMDVAPKE
+696 QYRVARMDVAPRE
-708 IRVHLVPSNAKPGG
+708 IRVHLVQSDAAPGG
-722 IGEPGVPPVAP
+722 VGEPGVPPVAP

-748 SLPVGEQLKERGD
+748 SLPVGDQLTKPEGD
-761 RGQATPLG
+761 KGPVTPVG
-769 A
+769 